1 MFVELIAVAFGQR
14 FLDDRIDH
22 LWLRGGAGFADHAG
36 ADLFRLDAEGIAEG
50 GIFREGH
57 LDEAA
62 VEGAEAAHMG
72 HEGDARCG
80 EAAVE
85 RGW

>member
-1 MFVELIAVAFGQR
+1 MMRSAPVDAGRLAWCGAFVGDVWSSDE
-14 FLDDRIDH
+14 
-22 LWLRGGAGFADHAG
+22 HAG
-36 ADLFRLDAEGIAEG
+36 ADLFGLDAEGVAEG
-50 GIFREGH
+50 WIFREGH

-62 VEGAEAAHMG
+62 VEGAEAAGVG

-85 RGW
+85 REW